1 MQSVPGEGSLG
12 ASRPFRYLERN
23 SMDRITPDVAEKR
36 AAFAQLHEQGC
47 FVIPNPW
54 DTGSA
59 RLLQGLG
66 SKALATTSAGLAWSR
81 GLPDNGA
88 GLRAT
93 LDHLREMVAA
103 CTVPLSADFGNGF
116 AMTPAGVADNIRL
129 AVDTGIAGLSI
140 EDSTGDRARPLL
152 PLLEACERVRAA
164 RDAIDKAGVQVV
176 LVARAEC
183 FFVGKPDLPET
194 IARLKAY
201 AQAGA
206 DCLYAPGLHTRE
218 QIAAVV
224 DAVAPKPVN
233 VLADPRIDLTVAEL
247 AGLGVRRIS
256 LGGALARVAMDGFLR
271 ATTTLLKGGSLTCL
285 ATSTTG
291 AQLNELFGA
300 GGAWSHSLRSNQ
312 DE

>member
-1 MQSVPGEGSLG
+1 
-12 ASRPFRYLERN
+12 
-23 SMDRITPDVAEKR
+23 MDRSTPGLAEKR
-36 AAFAQLHEQGC
+36 EAFARMHEQGC

-54 DTGSA
+54 DIGSA
-59 RLLQGLG
+59 QLLQGLG

-81 GLPDNGA
+81 GLPDNGV
-88 GLRAT
+88 GLQAT
-93 LDHLREMVAA
+93 LEHLREMVEA

-116 AMTPAGVADNIRL
+116 ATTSAGVADTVRL

-140 EDSTGDRARPLL
+140 EDSTGDPARPLF
-152 PLLEACERVRAA
+152 PLSDACERVRAA
-164 RDAIDKAGVQVV
+164 RDGIDKAGVNVV

-183 FFVGKPDLPET
+183 FFVGKPDLLET

-224 DAVAPKPVN
+224 DAVAPRPVN
-233 VLADPRIDLTVAEL
+233 VLADARSDLTAADL

-256 LGGALARVAMDGFLR
+256 LGGALTRVSFDGVLRTAAMLIDG
-271 ATTTLLKGGSLTCL
+271 GGFAGL
-285 ATSTTG
+285 ATATTG
-291 AQLNELFGA
+291 AQLNDFFA
-300 GGAWSHSLRSNQ
+300 VGGGTRRSRRAIQ
-312 DE
+312 EASRRGRG